1 MALNQAIVS
10 QKPQLEWCLTT
21 LMLRFWPT
29 LMFLSR
35 ATQHWTCPSHL
46 IPLLWKSSGERAKVL
61 VKLMIKIRLWKV
73 NKRILLFHLC
83 TNSMRSTRAFDCI
96 NWCFALLVIKV
107 YSFIWNTLFCLQSFH
122 LSLLHWHS
130 RHTDVNTDW
139 GSFPLWW
146 FFLVVVGVFF
156 PFFFGCIVTGTWL
169 AYFAELLLKII
180 CNCQVH
186 VSNATALC
194 INAQNYINPWTSLLD
209 DAIPQKNKYLSMP
222 LPNKRS

>member
-1 MALNQAIVS
+1 
-10 QKPQLEWCLTT
+10 
-21 LMLRFWPT
+21 
-29 LMFLSR
+29 
-35 ATQHWTCPSHL
+35 
-46 IPLLWKSSGERAKVL
+46 
-61 VKLMIKIRLWKV
+61 MIKIRLWKV

-107 YSFIWNTLFCLQSFH
+107 YSFIWNT
-122 LSLLHWHS
+122 SLLSTIFPPFPPALAQQTHW
-130 RHTDVNTDW
+130 RKYRL
-139 GSFPLWW
+139 GFFSF
-146 FFLVVVGVFF
+146 VVVFFGCCWGFF

-180 CNCQVH
+180 YNCQVH

-209 DAIPQKNKYLSMP
+209 DAIPQKNKYLPMP